1 MSTAVVQYTQSTSAS
16 CKPENRRTRTSNS
29 ILCISAPSFSTNI
42 ATGKPAHPP
51 APRQLALV
59 LDMDECLIHS
69 IFQHEN
75 MFRRYPLY
83 EDSFEILTSE
93 GERAIV
99 NKRPG
104 LDAFLKEAAKSFD
117 LYVFTAGLR
126 VYGEPILD
134 ALDPKRTIFK
144 GRFYREDCV
153 WRDGFYLKDLRVVRE
168 DLSRVVLV
176 DNNLL
181 SFVLQPRNGI
191 PVPNFIDDANDRALE
206 SLTRVLNSLL
216 DCDDVRPHLDH
227 LFRVANC
234 LAEHHLAISVN
245 HELRN

>member
-1 MSTAVVQYTQSTSAS
+1 MTKTSD
-16 CKPENRRTRTSNS
+16 S
-29 ILCISAPSFSTNI
+29 IRYVSAPSLSKNI
-42 ATGKPAHPP
+42 SSDNSSPSI
-51 APRQLALV
+51 PRRLALV

-69 IFQHEN
+69 IFQHDN
-75 MFRRYPLY
+75 IYQRYPSY
-83 EDSFEILTSE
+83 KDSFEISTSE

-104 LDAFLKEAAKSFD
+104 LDAFLREAAKSFD

-134 ALDPKRTIFK
+134 ALDPKGTIFK
-144 GRFYREDCV
+144 DRFYREDCV

-206 SLTRVLNSLL
+206 SLTRVLNSLV
-216 DCDDVRPHLDH
+216 DHDDVRPHLDY

-234 LAEHHLAISVN
+234 LAEHHLATRLNRDLVHS
-245 HELRN
+245 